1 MDKKNLTFTLILIN
15 LKLTSKIPELHNEED
30 CHIMTVL
37 TQIKNNKITKGK
49 FRFRETGLF
58 S

>member
-1 MDKKNLTFTLILIN
+1 M
-15 LKLTSKIPELHNEED
+15 LTSRIPELHNEED

-37 TQIKNNKITKGK
+37 TRIKKNKITKGK